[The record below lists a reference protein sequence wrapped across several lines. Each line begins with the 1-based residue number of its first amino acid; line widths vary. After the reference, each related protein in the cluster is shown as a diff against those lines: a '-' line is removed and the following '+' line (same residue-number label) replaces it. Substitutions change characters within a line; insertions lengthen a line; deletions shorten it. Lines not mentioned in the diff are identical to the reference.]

1 MQPTKKSLVIVCAQF
16 YPVKHIAAF
25 RMNALVKYWD
35 RENFDISVYCYGDK
49 ESQFEYEGAKVHV
62 VTGSASIKLRQQ
74 QPGMPKW
81 KHKLYSLNNRIV
93 RYLSKNDFPG
103 WSKNVLR
110 VISQNQEDISVLL
123 TSFSPVDAHI
133 VGLELKRHFPS
144 CYWVADMR
152 DEMSMNQMLN
162 ESDQNYYK
170 KIEDQISRHADLV
183 TAVSKPILDGFQ
195 SIFNSTTCQFLEVR
209 NGFDHELAPKNVHN
223 EFFTMVYAGT
233 FYGKRKPDVFFK
245 ALLELKHKNELPNNF
260 KIQFI
265 GTHQNF
271 SIPTEFL
278 SHVQFIP
285 QISNEEVIGYLSAS
299 DCQLLIHPPSAA
311 KGIFTGK
318 IFDYLS
324 VERPILAL
332 VDPTDVAAELIESC
346 SAGFIADFNSIQEI
360 TSGIRKCMQVWK
372 GEESLSYNHIEIQ
385 SLHRKHQVQK
395 LLTFVRA
402 NL

>member
-35 RENFDISVYCYGDK
+35 HQNFEISVYCYGDT
-49 ESQFEYEGAKVHV
+49 ETQFDYEGAKVHV
-62 VTGSASIKLRQQ
+62 LTGSAWIKLRQQ
-74 QPGMPKW
+74 QPGMPNW

-93 RYLSKNDFPG
+93 RYFSRNDYPG

-110 VISQNQEDISVLL
+110 SMKQNQVKLDVLF
-123 TSFSPVDAHI
+123 TSFSPVDAHF
-133 VGLELKRHFPS
+133 VGLELKRNFAS
-144 CYWVADMR
+144 CYWIADMR

-162 ESDQNYYK
+162 ERDRLYYR
-170 KIEDQISRHADLV
+170 KIEEKIGVNADLV

-195 SIFNSTTCQFLEVR
+195 AIFKSTTCQFLEIR
-209 NGFDHELAPKNVHN
+209 NGFDHDFTPIQVHN
-223 EFFTMVYAGT
+223 ESFTLVYAGT

-245 ALLELKHKNELPNNF
+245 ALTALLNNNEQPDKW

-265 GTHQNF
+265 GTHHNF
-271 SIPTEFL
+271 SIPQEFL
-278 SHVQFIP
+278 SHVEFIP
-285 QISNEEVIGYLSAS
+285 QISNEEVVGYLSVA

-318 IFDYLS
+318 LFDYLS
-324 VERPILAL
+324 VERPILAI
-332 VDPTDVAAELIESC
+332 VDPNDVAAELIKSC
-346 SAGFIADFNSIQEI
+346 KAGFIADFNSVQEI
-360 TSGIRKCMQVWK
+360 SSGIRKCIQVWK